1 MLMKCVRT
9 VLIFK
14 IVICCLLLS
23 PYVASADSGFKSK
36 IADDTHSFGI
46 LRDNLQRASEISR
59 SHPELFGKE
68 KEKTSDLISREKKL
82 SLWGMWSLILD
93 STAALDGIRKD
104 HGKLY
109 FLNENEFSNESFTL
123 SYAAFLTE
131 YRNALEF
138 IDLAA
143 KEPALEII
151 LNEPVPEFGIPAGTF
166 DRFKFR
172 FLNVAV
178 ATEFAALQVIDR
190 SKPNGAKELREA
202 ITLDSSKIWEMGK
215 GKGPVLTIENA
226 LAVVKKAGFKAWFPV
241 QKGVSAWMGD
251 TKVYRKNRHLISSGQ
266 IDTMQSRLL
275 PGDILFERHEWYLSN
290 MGLPGFWTHVA
301 LYVGTPEERRSYF
314 NDLDVRSWVEE
325 QGVLDGDLETLL
337 QKLTPNAYANST
349 KQLEEGH
356 VPRILEAISE
366 GVVFTSLETSGASD
380 SLGVVRPMLSKKEKA
395 QALLRSFHYSGRP
408 YDFDFDF
415 ATDSALVCSEL
426 VFKAYEPGEGMKG
439 LRFPI
444 IEVLGRKVST
454 PNNMVRQFDEQVDS
468 TSSQAE
474 LVLFFDGF
482 EKEGRA
488 IESTKEEFRK
498 SWKRPNWHILIQD
511 APTQE
516 SEKTGG

>member
-1 MLMKCVRT
+1 MLMKCLRMM
-9 VLIFK
+9 LFFK
-14 IVICCLLLS
+14 IFICCLLLS
-23 PYVASADSGFKSK
+23 PYVASADSNFKSK
-36 IADDTHSFGI
+36 IADDTRSFGI

-68 KEKTSDLISREKKL
+68 KEKTSNLISREEKL

-93 STAALDGIRKD
+93 STAALDGIRQD

-109 FLNENEFSNESFTL
+109 FLNDNELSNESFTL

-138 IDLAA
+138 IDLAV
-143 KEPALEII
+143 KEPALDII
-151 LNEPVPEFGIPAGTF
+151 LNESVPEFGIPAGTF
-166 DRFKFR
+166 DKFKFR

-190 SKPNGAKELREA
+190 SKSNDSKELRGA

-215 GKGPVLTIENA
+215 GKGHVLTLENA
-226 LAVVKKAGFKAWFPV
+226 LAVVRKAGFKAWFPV
-241 QKGVSAWMGD
+241 QKGVSEWMGD
-251 TKVYRKNRHLISSGQ
+251 TKVYRKHRHLISSSQ
-266 IDTMQSRLL
+266 IDSMPSRLL

-314 NDLDVRSWVEE
+314 NDLEVRGWVKE
-325 QGVLDGDLETLL
+325 QGVLDGDLEKLL
-337 QKLTPNAYANST
+337 QKLNPNAYANST

-366 GVVFTSLETSGASD
+366 GVVFTSIETSGASD
-380 SLGVVRPMLSKKEKA
+380 SLGVVRPMLSKREKA
-395 QALLRSFHYSGRP
+395 QAILRSFHYSGRP
-408 YDFDFDF
+408 YDFDFNF

-439 LRFPI
+439 CRFPLTEI
-444 IEVLGRKVST
+444 LGRKVST

-474 LVLFFDGF
+474 FVLFFDGF

-488 IESTKEEFRK
+488 VESTKEEFRQ
-498 SWKRPNWHILIQD
+498 SWQRPNWHILIQD
-511 APTQE
+511 DPT
-516 SEKTGG
+516 